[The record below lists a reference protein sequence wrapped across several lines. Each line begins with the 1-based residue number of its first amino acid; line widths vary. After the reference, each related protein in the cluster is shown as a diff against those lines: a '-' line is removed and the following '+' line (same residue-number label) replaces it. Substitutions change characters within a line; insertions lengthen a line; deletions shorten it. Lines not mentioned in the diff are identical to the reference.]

1 MGSSERKLK
10 RAAKRNKGE
19 LPMKKVLARKMGI
32 SREELNRK
40 YFRED
45 KKNG

>member
-1 MGSSERKLK
+1 MSSFERKLRRKIK
-10 RAAKRNKGE
+10 RDNKE
-19 LPMKKVLARKMGI
+19 LPMKKVLARKMGL
-32 SREELNRK
+32 SLDELNRK